1 VPEVSNRLK
10 TAVLRSQ
17 SPDGPGSLEISAP
30 VPDLDGAGSDAC
42 AMNRRGPNFLD
53 AGLRDHESKGWREGG
68 RVREVSPTEREK
80 MLAGEGYNCHD
91 AELSEMAIVARR
103 RVAAFCALDPG
114 DEEGRFAALQTIF
127 GHVERGVHIES
138 PFYADYGVH
147 TSIGHDTFINVNF
160 MLIDDAPVSIGQRCL
175 FGPAVQLVT
184 AKHPL
189 RASDRRTAVEDAA
202 SGSAPWRTMS
212 APITVGDD
220 VWLGSGVI
228 VLPGVTIGDRSTVG
242 AGSVVTDDVPPDS
255 LALGAPAKVVRR
267 LN

>member
-1 VPEVSNRLK
+1 
-10 TAVLRSQ
+10 
-17 SPDGPGSLEISAP
+17 
-30 VPDLDGAGSDAC
+30 
-42 AMNRRGPNFLD
+42 
-53 AGLRDHESKGWREGG
+53 
-68 RVREVSPTEREK
+68 
-80 MLAGEGYNCHD
+80 
-91 AELSEMAIVARR
+91 
-103 RVAAFCALDPG
+103 
-114 DEEGRFAALQTIF
+114 
-127 GHVERGVHIES
+127 VERGVHIES
-138 PFYADYGVH
+138 PFYADSGVH

>member
-1 VPEVSNRLK
+1 VVSR
-10 TAVLRSQ
+10 
-17 SPDGPGSLEISAP
+17 
-30 VPDLDGAGSDAC
+30 
-42 AMNRRGPNFLD
+42 
-53 AGLRDHESKGWREGG
+53 
-68 RVREVSPTEREK
+68 TEREK
-80 MLAGEGYNCHD
+80 MLAGEEYNCHD
-91 AELSEMAIVARR
+91 PELTEMAIVARR

-114 DEEGRFAALQTIF
+114 DEAGRFDLLREIF
-127 GHVERGVHIES
+127 GRVEDGVHIEA

-160 MLIDDAPVSIGQRCL
+160 TLIDDAPVSIGKRCL
-175 FGPAVQLVT
+175 FGPAVQLIT

-189 RASDRRTAVEDAA
+189 RASERRTAADDVAA
-202 SGSAPWRTMS
+202 GSAMWRTMS

-242 AGSVVTDDVPPDS
+242 AGAVVTDDVPADS

-267 LN
+267 LE

>member
-1 VPEVSNRLK
+1 M
-10 TAVLRSQ
+10 
-17 SPDGPGSLEISAP
+17 GSS
-30 VPDLDGAGSDAC
+30 GC
-42 AMNRRGPNFLD
+42 AAKGRGPDFLD
-53 AGLRDHESKGWREGG
+53 ADTHDVESEGSSEPG
-68 RVREVSPTEREK
+68 ERRVVSRTEREK
-80 MLAGEGYNCHD
+80 MLAGEEYNCHD
-91 AELSEMAIVARR
+91 PELIEMAIVARR

-114 DEEGRFAALQTIF
+114 DEEGRFELLQEIF
-127 GHVERGVHIES
+127 GRVESGVHIEA

-160 MLIDDAPVSIGQRCL
+160 MLIDDAPVSIGKRCL

-189 RASDRRTAVEDAA
+189 RASDRSDSGRGDVAA
-202 SGSAPWRTMS
+202 GSAMWRTMS

-242 AGSVVTDDVPPDS
+242 AGSVVTDDIPSDCLGVGRSGEGRSIDSSDVSIHES
-255 LALGAPAKVVRR
+255 LATYSTLTIRDVVV
-267 LN
+267 LYSPSIHSA